1 MKILYIITL
10 LTLSSGAMALTT
22 GCEPIDPTCGTPT
35 PTPPTAVPEPGTLM
49 LMGVGLLAGFGFMR
63 KK

>member
-35 PTPPTAVPEPGTLM
+35 PPTAVPEPGTLM